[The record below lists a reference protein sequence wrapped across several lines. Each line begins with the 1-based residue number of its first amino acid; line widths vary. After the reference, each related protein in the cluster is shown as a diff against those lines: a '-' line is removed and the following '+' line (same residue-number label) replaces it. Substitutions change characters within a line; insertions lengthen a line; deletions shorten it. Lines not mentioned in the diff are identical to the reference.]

1 MKIGLAQLNTTVG
14 DLDANRRRILD
25 AYRDLVARG
34 AELVVT
40 PELIVTG
47 YPPRD
52 LLLRRRFVEDAE
64 SSLAALAAE
73 IGEVPA
79 LIGCVE
85 ANRSGEGRPVFN
97 AAAFCHRG
105 RVVALARKCL
115 LPTYDVFDE
124 DRYFEPATTPL
135 VIEHAG
141 RRIGITICEDIWT
154 HASVA
159 TRRLYRGQSPL
170 DQLAA
175 QRCDLMVNLSAS
187 PWYHG
192 KGDVRTRLVAD
203 AARALACPVV
213 YCNAVGGNDELI
225 FDGRS
230 VVAAADGALV
240 AGLPAFREAREI
252 VEIIAGSGAHSARM
266 GSASTGGAGSC
277 DTGLQTR
284 EERSGETPNSGF
296 QPHDLPAITLP
307 GGAGFTPAS
316 SALDRIAAPA
326 PAPAVVDPS
335 FAQDEMKDIFEAL
348 VLGLR
353 DYAQKSGF
361 KRALVALSGGIDSA
375 VVAVVAAAAF
385 GPENVTGVSLPS
397 AISSNHSRDD
407 ARALASNLR
416 MPFHTIAIADA
427 VAATEQA
434 LGPLFAG
441 RPRDVAEENIQA
453 RTRGVLMMA
462 LSNKFNALLLTTG
475 NKSEVAVGYC
485 TLYGDMCGGLAV
497 ISDVFKMQVYA
508 LSRWING
515 EYSSSLGV
523 PGGVIPLSTIEKPPS
538 AELRPDQKDEDSLP
552 PYALLDRLL
561 QGYVEEGLSRR
572 DLVAQGFDAAVVSD
586 ICRKVD
592 LNEYKRKQA
601 APGLKITPLAFG
613 VGRRIP
619 IVQRYVS

>member
-14 DLDANRRRILD
+14 DLEANRRRILV

-40 PELIVTG
+40 PELIITG

-64 SSLAALAAE
+64 ASLATLAAE

-85 ANRSGEGRPVFN
+85 TNTTGEGRPCFN

-105 RVVALARKCL
+105 RVVAMAHKCL

-124 DRYFEPATTPL
+124 DRYFEPATAPL
-135 VIEHAG
+135 VVEHAG
-141 RRIGITICEDIWT
+141 LRLGITICEDIWT
-154 HASVA
+154 HPSVA

-170 DQLAA
+170 AQLAT
-175 QRCDLMVNLSAS
+175 QGCDLIVNLSAS

-192 KGDVRTRLVAD
+192 KGDVRTRLVTE
-203 AARALACPVV
+203 AAQALGCPLV

-230 VVAAADGALV
+230 AVAAADGTLL

-252 VEIIAGSGAHSARM
+252 VETSA
-266 GSASTGGAGSC
+266 AC
-277 DTGLQTR
+277 C
-284 EERSGETPNSGF
+284 
-296 QPHDLPAITLP
+296 
-307 GGAGFTPAS
+307 GGAGFTPACGTGLS
-316 SALDRIAAPA
+316 TRDLPVTSAPDQMAGTKPS
-326 PAPAVVDPS
+326 PPSGPTPDPIPS
-335 FAQDEMKDIFEAL
+335 ASPPPPFIDPTFAQEEMKDVFEAL

-353 DYAQKSGF
+353 DYAHKSGF

-397 AISSNHSRDD
+397 SISSQHSRDD
-407 ARALASNLR
+407 ARVLASNLR
-416 MPFHTIAIADA
+416 MPFHTIAIAAA

-515 EYSSSLGV
+515 EYSRSLGV

-561 QGYVEEGLSRR
+561 EGYVENNLSRR
-572 DLVAQGFDAAVVSD
+572 DLVAQGFDPAVVQD

-619 IVQRYVS
+619 LVQRYVS